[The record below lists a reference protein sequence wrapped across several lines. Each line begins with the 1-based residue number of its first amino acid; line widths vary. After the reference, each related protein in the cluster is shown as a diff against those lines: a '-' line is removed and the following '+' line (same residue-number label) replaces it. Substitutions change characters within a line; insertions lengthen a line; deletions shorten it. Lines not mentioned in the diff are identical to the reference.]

1 VVSVIGRGRGGVQ
14 ETVTF
19 LHSFPVDRGNGI
31 LRRGADDRAQKEGD
45 QCLSWIE
52 AIASAGVSSGLA
64 PSD

>member
-1 VVSVIGRGRGGVQ
+1 MVSVIGRGRGGVQ

-45 QCLSWIE
+45 QCLS
-52 AIASAGVSSGLA
+52 
-64 PSD
+64 